1 MPGAKGDKGD
11 EGAIGPQGLQGA
23 TGLQGPAGADAA
35 WYYNGEYNPGAGY
48 SVGDVVT
55 YEGQTWYRKNANG
68 GNVGDTPSE
77 GLFWDL
83 IAAKGADGGLTY
95 WDGTGNPGTP
105 TNPGIAIL
113 NGIATP
119 LGGGLLLSASDKIT
133 INANNGEFIND
144 ATVPANQIATI
155 GDLTTPT
162 SGTWDTKF
170 AFHSGIDVSVTNEAY
185 ESNKMGYYYCV
196 GDLVHWEFRM
206 ILQNPVSWGT
216 RSSWNFEL
224 PFPPYHL
231 NEYGPTNPTNLAIR
245 NAFTRTVANGWMT
258 IRADQ
263 DPTPQEGALSEGNS
277 YEENEY
283 HSIFV
288 NAIVRAYIQDPLTG
302 EFTTF
307 IPGQQALVPWPAET
321 PVVGIATIFAANQE
335 PEIGLVAGYPGNPS
349 TIGYKA
355 INSSWPAPLAQAL
368 ADQNDG
374 TPANNASIN
383 VPDGFNVN
391 SIQLNFSGVYRRA

>member
-1 MPGAKGDKGD
+1 MAVIKIVPMPGAVGDKGD
-11 EGAIGPQGLQGA
+11 EGAVGPRGLQGEQGLQGA
-23 TGLQGPAGADAA
+23 PGADAL
-35 WYYNGEYNPGAGY
+35 WNYNGEYNPGAAY
-48 SVGDVVT
+48 AVGDVVT
-55 YEGQTWYRKNANG
+55 YQGQTWYRKNSNG
-68 GNVGDTPSE
+68 GNVGDTPSQ
-77 GLFWDL
+77 GIFWDL
-83 IAAKGADGGLTY
+83 VAAKGADS
-95 WDGTGNPGTP
+95 
-105 TNPGIAIL
+105 I
-113 NGIATP
+113 
-119 LGGGLLLSASDKIT
+119 S
-133 INANNGEFIND
+133 
-144 ATVPANQIATI
+144 
-155 GDLTTPT
+155 PT

-224 PFPPYHL
+224 PFPPYYL
-231 NEYGPTNPTNLAIR
+231 NEYGATNPTNLAIR

-302 EFTTF
+302 GFTTF

-349 TIGYKA
+349 TIGNKPV
-355 INSSWPAPLAQAL
+355 NSSWPAPLAQAL

-383 VPDGFNVN
+383 VPDGFNTN
-391 SIQLNFSGVYRRA
+391 SIQLNFSGVYRKA